1 MDREINWKLNIVWI
15 EPRWVFITSSNFF
28 LVIIRKNQSQNYTSP
43 ARPYPWLHRGH
54 ITTGS
59 GLGLISGCRT
69 VGNSGPTQHV
79 RSRLG
84 WRILTE
90 EQPQCSPGPAP
101 QSAGVTPSP
110 PTWTPKLHLHNL
122 PQGTLG
128 GGARKDSEQ
137 HVLKVQKSSIVS
149 IIRGKEKELQNTFE
163 RQIISLLSLID
174 FRSLGISHGAP
185 QTFHAKGQFLIS
197 NLTLTKTLMTK
208 Q

>member
-1 MDREINWKLNIVWI
+1 MSFYNFLKLLSCHHKE
-15 EPRWVFITSSNFF
+15 EPKSKLHIACTAVSVTPPRAHNHWLRTRSHQWLQDCGELRPRPARALPAGLADTYRGAATVQPRPRPPERRGHTQPAPRGPQNCTFITF
-28 LVIIRKNQSQNYTSP
+28 LRE
-43 ARPYPWLHRGH
+43 RW
-54 ITTGS
+54 
-59 GLGLISGCRT
+59 
-69 VGNSGPTQHV
+69 
-79 RSRLG
+79 
-84 WRILTE
+84 
-90 EQPQCSPGPAP
+90 
-101 QSAGVTPSP
+101 
-110 PTWTPKLHLHNL
+110 
-122 PQGTLG
+122 G

>member
-1 MDREINWKLNIVWI
+1 MSFYNFLKLLSCHHKE
-15 EPRWVFITSSNFF
+15 EPKSKLHIACTAVSVTPPRAHNHWLRTRSHQWLQDCGELRPRPARAVSAGGYLRRSSHSAAQAPPPRAQGSHPASPRGPQNCTFITF
-28 LVIIRKNQSQNYTSP
+28 LRE
-43 ARPYPWLHRGH
+43 RW
-54 ITTGS
+54 
-59 GLGLISGCRT
+59 
-69 VGNSGPTQHV
+69 
-79 RSRLG
+79 
-84 WRILTE
+84 
-90 EQPQCSPGPAP
+90 
-101 QSAGVTPSP
+101 
-110 PTWTPKLHLHNL
+110 
-122 PQGTLG
+122 